1 MPASS
6 RSGHIIPRPPIVHPF
21 EKPAVSARIM
31 LDPDDTEKL
40 ILMIRSVWKEDLAT
54 LRHELHFEL
63 RPWYI
68 RLMDWWHGR

>member
-1 MPASS
+1 M
-6 RSGHIIPRPPIVHPF
+6 PRPFDRP
-21 EKPAVSARIM
+21 EVSARIM